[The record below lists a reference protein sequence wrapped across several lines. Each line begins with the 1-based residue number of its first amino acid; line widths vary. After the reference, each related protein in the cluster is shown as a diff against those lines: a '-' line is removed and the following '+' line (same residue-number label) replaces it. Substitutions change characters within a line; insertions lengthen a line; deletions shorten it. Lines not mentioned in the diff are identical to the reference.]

1 MNSELPALHRALSK
15 SDTALNNDDFWR
27 KHLDPL
33 KNVIPRGQFQ
43 SMKSDYTKFMDV
55 MRTKRDTLQK
65 FMDWGQKF
73 EKNISDYHSAV
84 DKFAAKERT
93 FEKVYSQL
101 IESGT
106 VKRG

>member
-1 MNSELPALHRALSK
+1 
-15 SDTALNNDDFWR
+15 
-27 KHLDPL
+27 
-33 KNVIPRGQFQ
+33 
-43 SMKSDYTKFMDV
+43 MKSDYTKFMDV

-84 DKFAAKERT
+84 DKFVVKERT